1 MLGVK
6 AGLSS
11 SWEYRALCVMQKQAL
26 PYISNYINSH
36 FVLFSPQ
43 QLLREKLRM
52 LSLSPT
58 FIQSIAWTK
67 QCHFS
72 SSSIHNSHSGAR
84 KKFSEALRQMQG
96 VHEGYKYVCVQG
108 RVFLCLFQ
116 LVAKRYLMGAILLL
130 SEWWKGLPVLF
141 KKDNSTCHILVTRI
155 L

>member
-11 SWEYRALCVMQKQAL
+11 SWEYRALWVMQKQAL

-36 FVLFSPQ
+36 FVLFPPQ
-43 QLLREKLRM
+43 QLPREKLRM
-52 LSLSPT
+52 LSISPT

-84 KKFSEALRQMQG
+84 KLFSEALRQMQG
-96 VHEGYKYVCVQG
+96 VHEGYKYVCVKG
-108 RVFLCLFQ
+108 RVFLCLFPARGKEVFDGGYPAAVWMMEGFACSFQ
-116 LVAKRYLMGAILLL
+116 KGQFYL
-130 SEWWKGLPVLF
+130 S
-141 KKDNSTCHILVTRI
+141 HISH
-155 L
+155 